1 MKYIGID
8 VHKRISTVCVID
20 EKNKTELE
28 LLNIETSAGGFIAVT
43 LEYRPDQCRIAIENS
58 TRSHFVQKHFK
69 SMGYDIISIHPA
81 DFPDIARAKVK
92 NDTIDARKLAEL
104 RRDVDEGRRI
114 IKVSHMSSDENM
126 RRKALCRVCAECTAI
141 KNESIL
147 RIWEYLSLHDIKMP
161 ESYKSIDS
169 ARSLKFLKNVGDP
182 ALTIMASTVELMSTQ
197 TDNADKELER
207 LFADDESVILT
218 MTIKGI
224 GVRTAA
230 TIVTAIDGI
239 ERFKS
244 PEKLVAFFGLDPVTD
259 ESAGK
264 RKKGKPITKDGD
276 PLVRYGLANAVVNHA
291 RYCPGSEISKF
302 YKRMSKRMP
311 HWKAVTAAARKMVC
325 VIWAMLTRREPFR
338 MNPSKKD
345 KDESG
350 QAATARPC

>member
-20 EKNKTELE
+20 ENNKTESE

-43 LEYRPDQCRIAIENS
+43 LEYRPDQCKIAIENS
-58 TRSHFVQKHFK
+58 TRSHFVQKHFRGM
-69 SMGYDIISIHPA
+69 SYDIISIHPS
-81 DFPDIARAKVK
+81 DFPEIAKSKVK

-104 RRDVDEGRRI
+104 RRDMDEGRRKV
-114 IKVSHMSSDENM
+114 KVSHMSSDENM
-126 RRKALCRVCAECTAI
+126 KRKALCRVCAECTII
-141 KNESIL
+141 KNENIL

-161 ESYKSIDS
+161 AGYKSVDA
-169 ARSLKFLKNVGDP
+169 ARSIEFLKKVGDP
-182 ALTIMASTVELMSTQ
+182 ALTIMVSTMELMIAQ
-197 TDNADKELER
+197 IEDADAEMEH
-207 LFADDESVILT
+207 LFADDEDVILT
-218 MTIKGI
+218 TTIKGI

-239 ERFKS
+239 ERFDS
-244 PEKLVAFFGLDPVTD
+244 PEKLVSFFGLDPATD

-264 RKKGKPITKDGD
+264 RKKGKPITKEGD
-276 PLVRYGLANAVVNHA
+276 PLVRYSLANAVVNHA

-325 VIWAMLTRREPFR
+325 VIWAMLTRGESFR
-338 MNPSKKD
+338 MNPSKH

-350 QAATARPC
+350 QAAAA